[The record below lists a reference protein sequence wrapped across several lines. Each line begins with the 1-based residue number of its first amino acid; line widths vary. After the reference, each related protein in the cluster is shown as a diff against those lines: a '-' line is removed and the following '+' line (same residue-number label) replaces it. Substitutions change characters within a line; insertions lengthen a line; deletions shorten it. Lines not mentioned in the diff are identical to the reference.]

1 MTEDTTTS
9 PEEEKKEEATES
21 DNVGTSHGASME
33 EEKVEEKPDDKK
45 KKEEKK
51 EEVIEEMTTLHERTI
66 ATLSY
71 IGFFAIVP
79 FYLKKDS
86 KFCRFHGKQGM
97 LVAIIFF
104 SLSLFKVLGLIMD
117 LVLILQ
123 FVIFLWMG
131 FSALSGKW
139 KKLPFIY
146 DASCKLE
153 EALKLKTKEEE
164 VEDEALKAGDIK
176 PEEEVP
182 VPAECGKST
191 ESDNVG
197 TSHGASEEEKKV
209 DEPTE
214 DKKADEQK

>member
-1 MTEDTTTS
+1 MTDENTTS
-9 PEEEKKEEATES
+9 SEEEEREETTES
-21 DNVGTSHGASME
+21 DNVGTSHGASPE
-33 EEKVEEKPDDKK
+33 EAVGEKKDDTE
-45 KKEEKK
+45 KKEEKPK

-97 LVAIIFF
+97 LIAIIFF

-139 KKLPFIY
+139 KKFPFIY
-146 DASCKLE
+146 NASCKLE
-153 EALKLKTKEEE
+153 DALKLKTKEEE
-164 VEDEALKAGDIK
+164 AEDEALKVGETK
-176 PEEEVP
+176 PGEEVP
-182 VPAECGKST
+182 APVENGEKIEHA
-191 ESDNVG
+191 
-197 TSHGASEEEKKV
+197 EEKNNS
-209 DEPTE
+209 
-214 DKKADEQK
+214 